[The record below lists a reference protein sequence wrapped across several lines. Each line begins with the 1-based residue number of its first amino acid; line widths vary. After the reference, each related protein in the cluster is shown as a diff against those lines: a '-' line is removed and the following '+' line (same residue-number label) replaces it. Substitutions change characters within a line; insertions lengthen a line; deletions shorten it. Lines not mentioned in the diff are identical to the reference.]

1 MDNNE
6 NLENNKKRKKR
17 HPIRTFFR
25 IIIGLVFLALI
36 LAIALVIYVGVNIS
50 TSENFNGSERVQQ
63 IAKEDKPTSQVTQN
77 VLYDSLESLK
87 TSTSNEMDI
96 ALSEDNMNYLLHAAS
111 GKINLGKLKVKN
123 IYMTYDSDTNYT
135 IYMPCEFLMIKSCVY
150 ASCTI
155 KYIETT
161 DVVDMKINKINVGKL
176 DTNNFII
183 KNFVLPNIDESSFE
197 NMFKN
202 LDLNVK
208 CNIDKTGFDIKIPS
222 RDILNK
228 LTSSINSNELFSVLF
243 DTLNSQ
249 KKIGYSFTKTN
260 IGLSADVSKA
270 ISTNP
275 TDSIES
281 SLVSVKANMQTLVNS
296 KVVNNDNASIVF
308 NYLVNGYEMLNEN
321 DKAVVKKIDFSSIG
335 ITSANV
341 ESYPGVISRSDDHVT
356 FDIDFVRAMEYLTNR
371 EFTLQ
376 VHEETINHEIEKNK
390 CVGLSSAVLNLNAD
404 AYSYLVVEDINT
416 KIHDNYLDIVILLD
430 VNSKETEVSI
440 KLNKVSGEGKLVT
453 NIDEITIGD
462 LKVSET
468 KYDTILKF
476 VKDNVDLKYLSV
488 DLENKQ
494 IILDFKDCGNTN
506 LVSLI
511 ETHKFT
517 PEYKLVEGRF
527 ELVYTIK

>member
-25 IIIGLVFLALI
+25 VIFGLVFVALI

-63 IAKEDKPTSQVTQN
+63 IAKEDRPTSQVTQN
-77 VLYDSLESLK
+77 VLYDSLENLK
-87 TSTSNEMDI
+87 NSSTNEMDI

-123 IYMTYDSDTNYT
+123 IYMTYDSDSNYT

-155 KYIETT
+155 KYIDTT

-183 KNFVLPNIDESSFE
+183 KNFVLPNIDEASFE

-202 LDLNVK
+202 LDLNAK
-208 CNIDKTGFDIKIPS
+208 CKIDKTGFDIKIPS

-249 KKIGYSFTKTN
+249 KKIGYSFTKSN
-260 IGLSADVSKA
+260 IGLSADVSNA
-270 ISTNP
+270 IEASLS
-275 TDSIES
+275 DSIEAVLATPKANIQTLINSKIINMDNS
-281 SLVSVKANMQTLVNS
+281 SL
-296 KVVNNDNASIVF
+296 VF
-308 NYLVNGYEMLNEN
+308 NYLVNGYEMLSDN
-321 DKAVVKKIDFSSIG
+321 DKVLIKKIDLSSIG

-341 ESYPGVISRSDDHVT
+341 ESYPGVISRSDDHVN
-356 FDIDFVRAMEYLTNR
+356 FDIDFVEAAQYLANR

-376 VHEETINHEIEKNK
+376 VHEDTINHEIEKNK
-390 CVGLSSAVLNLNAD
+390 CVGLASAVLNLSGD
-404 AYSYLVVEDINT
+404 AYSYIVVEDINT
-416 KIHDNYLDIVILLD
+416 RIHENYLDIVILLD
-430 VNSKETEVSI
+430 VNSKETEVVI
-440 KLNKVSGEGKLVT
+440 KLNKVNGEGKLVT

-462 LKVSET
+462 LKVSES
-468 KYDTILKF
+468 KYDTVLKF
-476 VKDNVDLKYLSV
+476 INANLNLKYLSV
-488 DLENKQ
+488 DLTNKQ
-494 IILDFKDCGNTN
+494 IVLDFKDCGNTN

-511 ETHKFT
+511 ERHKFT
-517 PEYKLVEGRF
+517 PEYKLVDGKF